1 MKLAAVRLRGQGIQ
15 PKANKKPFRISSSLE
30 GRFSREQVT
39 GGQQAEIG
47 GMQGLEF

>member
-1 MKLAAVRLRGQGIQ
+1 MKLAAVRGQGIQ
-15 PKANKKPFRISSSLE
+15 AQANKKPFRISSILE

-47 GMQGLEF
+47 GDAGI